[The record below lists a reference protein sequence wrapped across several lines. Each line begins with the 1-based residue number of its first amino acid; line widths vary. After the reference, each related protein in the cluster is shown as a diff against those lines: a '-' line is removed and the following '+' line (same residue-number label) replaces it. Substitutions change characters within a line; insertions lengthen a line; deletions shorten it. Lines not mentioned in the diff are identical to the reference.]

1 MNLHHEVRGTM
12 KLQGYAKPRK
22 AEKGQELIEFAII
35 LPFLLLVAFGVLD
48 LGRIFHAAITI
59 TNAAREGARYGTF
72 YPDDAPAIIAA
83 TQAEAAN
90 SGIDLS
96 TSVIQVSCPEGCDSG
111 FPLRVTIVYDFD
123 LIMGLVFPST
133 NLQFAR
139 YAEMMVP

>member
-1 MNLHHEVRGTM
+1 MPGFRRLKQDER
-12 KLQGYAKPRK
+12 
-22 AEKGQELIEFAII
+22 GQELMEFAII

-72 YPDDAPAIIAA
+72 YPDDTPGIIAA
-83 TQAEAAN
+83 TRNEAAN

-96 TSVIQVSCPEGCDSG
+96 TSVIQVSCPQGCDSG
-111 FPLRVTIVYDFD
+111 FPLRVTVVYDFE
-123 LIMGLVFPST
+123 LIMGFVFSST

>member
-1 MNLHHEVRGTM
+1 MLKPKGTKQV
-12 KLQGYAKPRK
+12 KL
-22 AEKGQELIEFAII
+22 EKGQELMEFAII

-72 YPDDAPAIIAA
+72 YPDDFPGIIAA
-83 TQAEAAN
+83 SQAEAAN
-90 SGIDLS
+90 SGIDFS
-96 TSVIQVSCPEGCDSG
+96 TSIIQVDCPEGCFSG
-111 FPLRVTIVYDFD
+111 FPIRVTIQYDFE

-133 NLQFAR
+133 TLQFAR